1 MKHRKNRVLA
11 RACTLAAIITALPA
25 GAAITFES
33 VPLGS
38 PHGPPGA
45 WNGESGSGGFT
56 VGGVHFNNTYT
67 DFGGGFNGWTGFA
80 VSNQYD
86 ATTPGYGNQYSAY
99 APGSG
104 NFAIGYTSAVITMP
118 LANLA
123 GTGASITTT
132 TYSALSMIQGDS
144 FAKKYGGASGSDPD
158 FLLLTIRGFAGGIPT
173 GASVD
178 FYLADYRFA
187 DNSLDYIVDE
197 WTWVDFSP
205 LGTVDEI
212 RFEYSS
218 SDTGDFGINT
228 PTYFAMD
235 NLTAIPEP
243 SSAWLALAAGGFV
256 LRRKRPN

>member
-86 ATTPGYGNQYSAY
+86 ATTPGYGNQYAR
-99 APGSG
+99 G
-104 NFAIGYTSAVITMP
+104 
-118 LANLA
+118 
-123 GTGASITTT
+123 
-132 TYSALSMIQGDS
+132 
-144 FAKKYGGASGSDPD
+144 
-158 FLLLTIRGFAGGIPT
+158 LLLRKP
-173 GASVD
+173 D
-178 FYLADYRFA
+178 H
-187 DNSLDYIVDE
+187 
-197 WTWVDFSP
+197 FSK
-205 LGTVDEI
+205 LENGQ
-212 RFEYSS
+212 RQR
-218 SDTGDFGINT
+218 
-228 PTYFAMD
+228 
-235 NLTAIPEP
+235 L
-243 SSAWLALAAGGFV
+243 
-256 LRRKRPN
+256 